1 MKYWCHASPREKKWK
16 SEKKYWWEN
25 EKKKKKRI
33 SYSFVEKEECQRGN
47 NHSGVHPP
55 TLPLFS
61 PMFIKGNPGG
71 FAGHFYFAQKL

>member
-1 MKYWCHASPREKKWK
+1 MLLPEKRSEKMTKNIGGEMKK
-16 SEKKYWWEN
+16 EKKYL
-25 EKKKKKRI
+25 

-47 NHSGVHPP
+47 NHNGVHPP